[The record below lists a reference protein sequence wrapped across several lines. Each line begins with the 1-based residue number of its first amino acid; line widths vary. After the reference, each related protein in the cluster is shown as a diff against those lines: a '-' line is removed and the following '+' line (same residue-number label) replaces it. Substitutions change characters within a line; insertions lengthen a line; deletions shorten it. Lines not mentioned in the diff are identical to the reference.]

1 MNELETRDSTLARR
15 REEIK
20 LFLGKESEKLRAGG
34 GPGYDLVTEY
44 RKTKKNF
51 SPLVPIAIFL
61 VVVFFVGASW
71 MVTTAI
77 NSQSRKV
84 SVDIQAFEDLNLKD
98 LLDQAKNT
106 DAQLKAALNELAA
119 LEYEMNAELARIREE
134 RTAAL
139 ALLEGLSPAEQ
150 KRRRAAIESDTAA
163 RERAVRAK
171 YASRI
176 AEKRIAVTALQER
189 AAAYDA
195 RSVEEAR
202 KQQEILN
209 NQEQLFQM
217 EKANLT
223 ASYEERI
230 TAMDAAL
237 KAEKAEGASRL
248 NKTIAELTA
257 RYNPTWTDERGKAL
271 SSAKA
276 DAPRPPLEALPEAA
290 PRGSP
295 VGVEELRAAAARYEQ
310 LHFLIGRLRE
320 TSYVNSVPGALA
332 AADNSAAELVKSYTK
347 VVTDAAAA
355 ARARDERIARLEE
368 AVSRERARQESYSYA
383 FSGFARDENEAGF
396 VIDGRDPERVLLYVD
411 PIFRFSDGTTAWVFR
426 AADVQVAELKLRKDG
441 DSVLARVE
449 RLESG
454 FALQPFDR
462 ILLKLTDKAG
472 TGE

>member
-1 MNELETRDSTLARR
+1 MNELESRESALARR

-34 GPGYDLVTEY
+34 GPGYDLVSEY

-51 SPLVPIAIFL
+51 SPLVPIAIAL
-61 VVVFFVGASW
+61 VVVVFAAASW
-71 MVTTAI
+71 MVTKAI
-77 NSQSRKV
+77 NSQARKV
-84 SVDIQAFEDLNLKD
+84 SVNIEAFEDLNLKD

-106 DAQLKAALNELAA
+106 DAQLKTALNDLAA
-119 LEYEMNAELARIREE
+119 VEYEMNAELARIRDEKA
-134 RTAAL
+134 AAL
-139 ALLEGLSPAEQ
+139 SLLAGLSPADQ
-150 KRRRAAIESDTAA
+150 KRRAAAIESDAA
-163 RERAVRAK
+163 AKERAVRAK

-176 AEKRIAVTALQER
+176 SEKRIAVTALQER

-202 KQQEILN
+202 KQQEVLD
-209 NQEQLFQM
+209 NQEKLFQM

-230 TAMDAAL
+230 KAMDAAL
-237 KAEKAEGASRL
+237 KAEKSDGAARL
-248 NKTIAELTA
+248 SKAIAELTA

-276 DAPRPPLEALPEAA
+276 DAPRPPAVPLPEAA

-295 VGVEELRAAAARYEQ
+295 VGVEELRAAAARYDQ
-310 LHFLIGRLRE
+310 LYFLIGKLRE
-320 TSYVNSVPGALA
+320 TPYINSVPGALA

-355 ARARDERIARLEE
+355 ARARDDRIARLED
-368 AVSRERARQESYSYA
+368 AAARDRARIESYAYA
-383 FSGFARDENEAGF
+383 FSGFTRDENEAGF
-396 VIDGRDPERVLLYVD
+396 VIDGRNSERVLLYVD
-411 PIFRFSDGTTAWVFR
+411 PIFRFSDGTTAWAFR

-441 DSVLARVE
+441 DSVTARVE
-449 RLESG
+449 RLEPG